1 MKVPEVVKQIVRRIA
16 ARKFR
21 TESTVAYML
30 MLRGLEAFEKDG
42 QLEEPVINFVKRIMV
57 PMEEQ
62 TPQQKKSKVQS
73 LKSKV

>member
-1 MKVPEVVKQIVRRIA
+1 MKVPEVVKQLVRGIA
-16 ARKFR
+16 ARRFR

-42 QLEEPVINFVKRIMV
+42 KLEESVINFFERIMV